1 MSKFSPQKYPALVT
15 ALALIAAFTLVFLY
29 EKSVIRL
36 IGYYQVEFVF
46 PPWGLIL
53 VSSLVP
59 LLLLLLICALAWL
72 GLRYLPLSRFSAAL
86 WILSGLI
93 IIALRLNMWF
103 LIQFF
108 PNGITFP
115 IWLRTPGL
123 FGRIRH
129 YFMDFGAIGYESS
142 I

>member
-1 MSKFSPQKYPALVT
+1 
-15 ALALIAAFTLVFLY
+15 
-29 EKSVIRL
+29 
-36 IGYYQVEFVF
+36 
-46 PPWGLIL
+46 
-53 VSSLVP
+53 
-59 LLLLLLICALAWL
+59 LLLLLICALAWL

-142 I
+142 IYYLACGSILIGIAALIRYRKENLKD